1 MSLYKYTAKTL
12 EGKVRRGTLEAA
24 DENRLSARLR
34 ADGLFLISCQVKK
47 ADHVYVRLK
56 AQELSD
62 FSRQIGTMLSSGI
75 SLLRAVSIIS
85 QRDLKPHVRAV
96 YQNVYRALQTGVTLG
111 DAMSQQNGA
120 FPELL
125 INMYYAGESSG
136 KLDQTAMKMAVH
148 YEKEH
153 RLHTKIR
160 NAMVYPLILLGVTVV
175 VMIGIFTLVLPN
187 FFEVFNGMELPLIT
201 RVIMAI
207 SNGLVK
213 HWFWILMFVIGLV
226 LAISA
231 LRTMLPVRHR
241 IDQFKLQLPAVGKP
255 LKIIYTARFARTLSS
270 LYSSGLSML
279 NALSISRETIGNRF
293 VSDQFDK
300 VLSAVRQGTALSAA
314 ISTVNGFDSKLAA
327 TIMVGEESGKLDD
340 MLESVADSFDYESE
354 MATQRLTTIL
364 EPILIILMAVLIG
377 AIMISVLLPIVDM
390 YQTIA

>member
-24 DENRLSARLR
+24 DENRLSTRLR

-85 QRDLKPHVRAV
+85 QRDLKPYVRAV

>member
-24 DENRLSARLR
+24 DENRLSTRLR

-85 QRDLKPHVRAV
+85 QRDLKPYVRAV

-160 NAMVYPLILLGVTVV
+160 NAMVYPLILLGVTVI